1 MRLCLAVEGVVLE
14 RFSGLCTMRQKGD
27 GRVSIPPRSA
37 FWGAFWGT
45 WQCEDRS
52 HYGVATSPVAKV
64 TLVTGTSIRYR
75 GKWEVLAGGI
85 KAV

>member
-1 MRLCLAVEGVVLE
+1 MLSDRVGEEQKVARLEGVCWVL
-14 RFSGLCTMRQKGD
+14 RCQ
-27 GRVSIPPRSA
+27 IPPWSA
-37 FWGAFWGT
+37 FFFGGGT
-45 WQCEDRS
+45 WQCGDQS

-64 TLVTGTSIRYR
+64 TLVTGTIIRYR

>member
-45 WQCEDRS
+45 C
-52 HYGVATSPVAKV
+52 YGVATSPVAKV
-64 TLVTGTSIRYR
+64 TLVTGAIIRYR
-75 GKWEVLAGGI
+75 GKWEVPAGGK